1 MDSRTKNAD
10 ESVRIVDLTFPIH
23 EGMLTFPAPHHPFVE
38 ITQLARHGVEN
49 RETRKVV
56 LGTHTGT
63 HCDAPLHFIPGGS
76 TVDQIPPEVL
86 VGPAAVCDFSS
97 RDGGPIDVADLEAA
111 LDGRRADRIVMRFG
125 WSRRYGKIEYYS
137 GHPYLT
143 TAAAEWLVRRGV
155 KLLGMDAPQLDNPLH
170 GRAAVVDSPI
180 HKILLGAEVV
190 LVEYLCNLELLTSP
204 EVQLIVAPLKIL
216 GADGAPAR
224 CFAIVG

>member
-1 MDSRTKNAD
+1 MDSRPEGEVEA
-10 ESVRIVDLTFPIH
+10 VRIVDLTFPIQ

-63 HCDAPLHFIPGGS
+63 HCDAPLHFIAGGS

-97 RDGGPIDVADLEAA
+97 REGGAIDVADIEAA
-111 LDGRRADRIVMRFG
+111 LGGRRASRILLRFG
-125 WSRRYGKIEYYS
+125 WSRNYGKIEYYS
-137 GHPYLT
+137 GHPYLAP
-143 TAAAEWLVRRGV
+143 AAAERLVQRGV
-155 KLLGMDAPQLDNPLH
+155 KLLGMDTPQPDDPRH
-170 GRAAVVDSPI
+170 GRAAEVDSPI
-180 HKILLGAEVV
+180 HKILLGAGVV
-190 LVEYLCNLELLTSP
+190 LVEYLCNLELLTTP

-216 GADGAPAR
+216 GGDGAPAR